1 MTAPNLDLIFLWH
14 MHQPDFR
21 HHATGEFV
29 QPWVYLHGIKDY
41 TDMAWH
47 LEHYPEVKAVVNL
60 VPILLEQIEDY
71 AEQFAT
77 GRIRDPLLR
86 LLARES
92 MDGIGAEDRARILDQ
107 CYRAN
112 HSKML
117 EPFAPY
123 RRLRE
128 IYEYVSKQ
136 HGKDSLGY
144 LSGQYFADLLVW
156 YHLSWTGETVR
167 REQPLVVK
175 LMTQGEGF
183 TREDRR
189 ALFDL
194 IGALMSGLTARYRRL
209 QERGQIEISTTPY
222 YHPIAPLLINLAS
235 AREAVPDAHMP
246 QAAIYAGGRQRTA
259 WHLTEAQRR
268 HREWFGTQ
276 PQGIWPAEGAVSWPF
291 AEVVAEQ
298 GFTWMA
304 SSEGVLRNTLARGGA
319 AMSNRAAYLYSP
331 YLLNTTGGEISIFFR
346 DDRISDL
353 IGFEYKD
360 WHGRDA
366 AKHFIAQ
373 MEEIRSNA
381 SEHETPVVSVILDGE
396 NAWEHYP
403 YNGFYFFKDLYE
415 ALSTQDNIHTTT
427 FSRCIAQRKQ
437 QKVTERALSA
447 LVTGSWVY
455 GNLSTW
461 IGSPD
466 KNRAWDLLCTAK
478 QSYDLVLGSGRLT
491 PAEQE
496 AAALQLAACEGS
508 DWYWWFGDYNP
519 PEVVQTFDE
528 IFRASLDQLYR
539 LLKLPP
545 PAALAEPI
553 SRGGGAPES
562 GGAMRRAA

>member
-1 MTAPNLDLIFLWH
+1 
-14 MHQPDFR
+14 
-21 HHATGEFV
+21 
-29 QPWVYLHGIKDY
+29 
-41 TDMAWH
+41 
-47 LEHYPEVKAVVNL
+47 AVVNL

-71 AEQFAT
+71 AQQFAS
-77 GRIRDPLLR
+77 GQVRDPLLR
-86 LLARES
+86 LLVCER
-92 MDGIGAEDRARILDQ
+92 MDDIDAQNRARILDQ
-107 CYRAN
+107 CFLAN

-128 IYEYVSKQ
+128 IYQYVLKQ

-144 LSGQYFADLLVW
+144 LSGQYFADLLTW
-156 YHLSWTGETVR
+156 YHLCWTGESVR
-167 REQPLVVK
+167 RDEPLVVR

-194 IGALMSGLTARYRRL
+194 IGSLMSALITRYRRL

-235 AREAVPDAHMP
+235 AREAMPDATMP
-246 QAAIYAGGRQRTA
+246 QATVYPGGRQRTA
-259 WHLTEAQRR
+259 WHVKEAQR
-268 HREWFGTQ
+268 HHQEWFGTP
-276 PQGIWPAEGAVSWPF
+276 PQGMWPAEGAVSWPF
-291 AEVVAEQ
+291 AEVVAEH
-298 GFTWMA
+298 GLGWIA
-304 SSEGVLRNTLARGGA
+304 SGERVLRNTLAREGAGA
-319 AMSNRAAYLYSP
+319 ADSASYSP
-331 YLLNTTGGEISIFFR
+331 YSLNTASGKVSIFFR
-346 DDRISDL
+346 DDRLSDL
-353 IGFEYKD
+353 IGFEYKG

-366 AKHFIAQ
+366 ASHFIAQ
-373 MEEIRSNA
+373 VEEIRAKATAND
-381 SEHETPVVSVILDGE
+381 TPVVSVILDGE

-415 ALSTQDNIHTTT
+415 TLSAHESIRTTT
-427 FSRCIAQRKQ
+427 FSSCIARRKQ
-437 QKVTERALSA
+437 QGVKELTLGT

-478 QSYDLVLGSGRLT
+478 QSYDWVMGSGRLT
-491 PAEQE
+491 EGETQV
-496 AAALQLAACEGS
+496 AALQLAACEGS

-519 PEVVQTFDE
+519 PHVVRTFDE
-528 IFRASLDQLYR
+528 IFRACLVELYR
-539 LLKLPP
+539 LLKLAP

-553 SRGGGAPES
+553 SRGGGEPES

>member
-1 MTAPNLDLIFLWH
+1 MAAQNLDLIFLWH

-71 AEQFAT
+71 VQQFSS
-77 GRIRDPLLR
+77 GQLRDPLLR
-86 LLARES
+86 LLACERADDIS
-92 MDGIGAEDRARILDQ
+92 AADRTRILDQ

-112 HSKML
+112 HEKML

-123 RRLRE
+123 RRLKE
-128 IYEYVSKQ
+128 IHQTLVKQ
-136 HGKDSLGY
+136 YGQDALKY
-144 LSGQYFADLLVW
+144 LSGQYFADLLTW

-167 REQPLVVK
+167 RDEPAVVA
-175 LMTQGEGF
+175 LMTQGDGF

-194 IGALMSGLTARYRRL
+194 IGKLMSGLIPRYRRL

-222 YHPIAPLLINLAS
+222 YHPISPLLINLAS
-235 AREAVPDAHMP
+235 AREAMPSAPMP
-246 QAAIYAGGRQRTA
+246 QAAIYPGGRHRTA
-259 WHLTEAQRR
+259 WHLRQAQRR
-268 HREWFGTQ
+268 HEQWFGVKAK
-276 PQGIWPAEGAVSWPF
+276 GVWPAEGAVSRPF

-298 GFTWMA
+298 KFTWMA
-304 SSEGVLRNTLARGGA
+304 SGESVLRNTLTQSGIDI
-319 AMSNRAAYLYSP
+319 SNRASYLYNP
-331 YLLNTTGGEISIFFR
+331 YLLNTEHGSVSIFFR

-366 AKHFIAQ
+366 TNHLIAQ
-373 MEEIRSNA
+373 LDDIRAHVNA
-381 SEHETPVVSVILDGE
+381 TDTPVVSVILDGE

-415 ALSTQDNIHTTT
+415 ELSNHPHIRTTT
-427 FSRCIAQRKQ
+427 FSHCLAQRKTRS
-437 QKVTERALSA
+437 VTERALST

-461 IGSPD
+461 IGSQD
-466 KNRAWDLLCTAK
+466 KNRAWDLVCAAK
-478 QSYDLVLGSGRLT
+478 QSYDLVMGSGRLSA
-491 PAEQE
+491 AEAQVAE
-496 AAALQLAACEGS
+496 LQLAACEGS

-519 PEVVQTFDE
+519 PQVVQTFDE
-528 IFRASLDQLYR
+528 IFRASLEQLYR
-539 LLKLPP
+539 LLKLTP
-545 PAALAEPI
+545 PATLSEPI
-553 SRGGGAPES
+553 SRGGGEPES

>member
-1 MTAPNLDLIFLWH
+1 MTTANLDLIFLWH

-47 LEHYPEVKAVVNL
+47 LERHPQIKAVVNL
-60 VPILLEQIEDY
+60 VPILLEQIDDY
-71 AEQFAT
+71 TQQFAS
-77 GRIRDPLLR
+77 GHIRDPLLR
-86 LLARES
+86 LLACERMDDIDARE
-92 MDGIGAEDRARILDQ
+92 RARILDQ
-107 CYRAN
+107 CFLSN

-128 IYEYVSKQ
+128 IYQYVVKQ
-136 HGKDSLGY
+136 HGKDSLAY
-144 LSGQYFADLLVW
+144 LSGQFFADLLTW
-156 YHLSWTGETVR
+156 YHLCWTGESVR
-167 REQPLVVK
+167 REEPLVVK

-194 IGALMSGLTARYRRL
+194 TGKLMSGLITRYRRL

-235 AREAVPDAHMP
+235 AREAMPSAPMP
-246 QAAIYAGGRQRTA
+246 QAEMYPGGRERTA
-259 WHLTEAQRR
+259 WHVKEALRR
-268 HREWFGTQ
+268 HQQWFGA
-276 PQGIWPAEGAVSWPF
+276 PALGIWPAEGAVSWPF
-291 AEVVAEQ
+291 AEVVAEH
-298 GFTWMA
+298 GLAWMA
-304 SSEGVLRNTLARGGA
+304 SGEGVLRNTLARAQASAAGGD
-319 AMSNRAAYLYSP
+319 SYNP
-331 YLLNTTGGEISIFFR
+331 YMLNTAGGQVSIFFR
-346 DDRISDL
+346 DDRLSDL
-353 IGFEYKD
+353 IGFEYKN

-366 AKHFIAQ
+366 AAHFIAQ
-373 MEEIRSNA
+373 VEEIRAAA
-381 SEHETPVVSVILDGE
+381 SDSEMPVVSVILDGE

-403 YNGFYFFKDLYE
+403 YNGFYFFEDLYE
-415 ALSTQDNIHTTT
+415 TLSSHGSIRTTT
-427 FSRCIAQRKQ
+427 FSSCIARRKQ
-437 QKVTERALSA
+437 QGVRERTLDT

-455 GNLSTW
+455 GNLATW
-461 IGSPD
+461 IGSGD

-478 QSYDLVLGSGRLT
+478 QSYDLVMGSGRLT
-491 PAEQE
+491 DGEAQ

-519 PEVVQTFDE
+519 PHVVRSFDE
-528 IFRASLDQLYR
+528 IFRASLVELYR
-539 LLKLPP
+539 LLKLAA
-545 PAALAEPI
+545 PATLAEPV
-553 SRGGGAPES
+553 SHGGGEPES